1 MPATRIL
8 ALDHGTKRI
17 GVALSDE
24 LGWTAQPLETYHRRT
39 VTLDIAHIQQ
49 LVRDHEVARVVI
61 GLPIRTNGEL
71 GPEAQ
76 AVEQFRQQLA
86 AVLPV
91 PIEAWDER
99 HTTQTAEAVLLEADM
114 SRAKRKLVI
123 DRIAAAILL
132 QNYLASR
139 TPTSTAGTT
148 ASGPEGEPYPDEWDY
163 APGG

>member
-24 LGWTAQPLETYHRRT
+24 LRWTAQPLETYHRRT
-39 VTLDIAHIQQ
+39 VALDIAHIQQ

-91 PIEAWDER
+91 PIDAWDER
-99 HTTQTAEAVLLEADM
+99 HTTHTAEAVLLEADM
-114 SRAKRKLVI
+114 SRAKRKQVI
-123 DRIAAAILL
+123 DRVAAAVLL
-132 QNYLASR
+132 QNYLASLN
-139 TPTSTAGTT
+139 PSPAVSP
-148 ASGPEGEPYPDEWDY
+148 SGPEGVGESDPEEWND

>member
-1 MPATRIL
+1 MPHTRIL
-8 ALDHGTKRI
+8 ALDHGSKRI

-39 VTLDIAHIQQ
+39 HDADLAHIKQ
-49 LVRDHEVARVVI
+49 LVTEHEVARVVI

-86 AVLPV
+86 AILPV
-91 PIEAWDER
+91 PVEAWDER
-99 HTTQTAEAVLLEADM
+99 HTTQTAEAVLLEADV

-139 TPTSTAGTT
+139 NPTGPAAIPSHDQDEDPMEWADAPNHTP
-148 ASGPEGEPYPDEWDY
+148 
-163 APGG
+163 